1 MANYGRIQAVVIA
14 TLTGNVVYERF
25 YDSFSDL
32 EKSDLRSALQ
42 QVNQPLTAAYPCR
55 VVISGSHGTCCTSER
70 RRAPGVWPPRA
81 CATAMPAGG
90 W

>member
-25 YDSFSDL
+25 YENFTDL

-42 QVNQPLTAAYPCR
+42 QVNRAQYYAPLLQRAAVIHTHGAGRIGRAHPCGCIAHP
-55 VVISGSHGTCCTSER
+55 VT
-70 RRAPGVWPPRA
+70 
-81 CATAMPAGG
+81 
-90 W
+90 